1 MVGLDWLL
9 AAWAGHE
16 SEADSQGSPLMLK
29 EFKYA
34 VSVEDVSTS
43 ELYAWLFTKLARV
56 ADVAEIFV

>member
-1 MVGLDWLL
+1 MVGLNWLL
-9 AAWAGHE
+9 AAWTGHE
-16 SEADSQGSPLMLK
+16 REGDAQGSPLMLE